1 MDTTGGLTFRQL
13 LALPKVTERH
23 TLRSRFGVLAYHGG
37 YVERVTSLIA
47 SMASERANATVYLVE
62 QPADHA
68 LHIPSTRVR
77 PEDSDMLAEV
87 LGHVRTVCTVH
98 GYGREMDKQH
108 ILIGGRNRDLAR
120 HVGQHLDE
128 QLDGKY
134 PIVTDLDAMPPEL
147 RGVHP
152 KNPANVPADGGVQ
165 LELPPAVRWN
175 FEARVWADEPG
186 VEPTSDVLAVVDGLA
201 EAIRTWG

>member
-13 LALPKVTERH
+13 LALPKVTEHH
-23 TLRSRFGVLAYHGG
+23 TLRGRFGVLAYHGG
-37 YVERVTSLIA
+37 HVERVTSLIA
-47 SMASERANATVYLVE
+47 SMASERADATVYLLE

-77 PEDSDMLAEV
+77 PEESDVLAEV
-87 LGHVRTVCTVH
+87 LEHVNTVCTVH
-98 GYGREMDKQH
+98 GYGREVDKQH
-108 ILIGGRNRDLAR
+108 VLIGGRNRDLAE
-120 HVGQHLDE
+120 HVGRHLYE
-128 QLDGKY
+128 HLDGKY

-147 RGVHP
+147 RGIHP
-152 KNPANVPADGGVQ
+152 KNPANLATDSGVQ

-186 VEPTSDVLAVVDGLA
+186 LDPTTDVLSVVDGLA
-201 EAIRTWG
+201 AAIRTWS